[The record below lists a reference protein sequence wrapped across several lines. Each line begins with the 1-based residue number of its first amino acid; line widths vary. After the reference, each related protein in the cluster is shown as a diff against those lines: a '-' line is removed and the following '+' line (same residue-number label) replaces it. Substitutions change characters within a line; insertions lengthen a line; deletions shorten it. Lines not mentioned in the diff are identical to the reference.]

1 MRIWRGVI
9 AGLIG
14 GLVAAGAMSI
24 VHKSLAGISAGAR
37 QHTPPTNQHQNEDA
51 TVKVAGGFARWLL
64 HHPLREDTKPLAGN
78 LVHYAFGASVG
89 ALYGGVAAVTPRVT
103 TAAGLPFGV
112 AVWLG
117 AHVITVPALG
127 LAEPPTRQPPSK
139 EGLEFAHPRAV
150 TRPFQGRA
158 IKKNPASIS
167 KQPTIR
173 PMPAACSVKPTQ
185 PK

>member
-1 MRIWRGVI
+1 
-9 AGLIG
+9 
-14 GLVAAGAMSI
+14 
-24 VHKSLAGISAGAR
+24 
-37 QHTPPTNQHQNEDA
+37 QNEDA

-64 HHPLREDTKPLAGN
+64 HHPLREDAKPLAGN

-117 AHVITVPALG
+117 AHVITAPARG

-139 EGLEFAHPRAV
+139 EELEFAQLVRYPALFKGARA
-150 TRPFQGRA
+150 
-158 IKKNPASIS
+158 
-167 KQPTIR
+167 
-173 PMPAACSVKPTQ
+173 
-185 PK
+185 